1 MAKLTWSDP
10 GEHFFEIG
18 VDRGVLY
25 VDDDPGVAWNGLIS
39 VDESPTGGDP
49 TPYYLDGLMF
59 LMVPTAEWFEATITA
74 FNRPAE
80 FAPCDGTSTGVNGM
94 RVTAQRRRP
103 FGLSYRTKIGN
114 DQDGVDHGYLI
125 HLIYNAM
132 VGPSTRNHA
141 SMSADVNPT
150 PYSWPVKAKPASVPG
165 YKPTAHLII
174 DSLTTPPDILPDL
187 EDVLYGTDLAPAS
200 LPTPEEVFELGFG
213 IIVTDNGDG
222 TFTVTGPDSM
232 VFLVDPDTYSIT
244 SPSMTFPD
252 ADSFTVSSV

>member
-74 FNRPAE
+74 FNRPVE

-150 PYSWPVKAKPASVPG
+150 PYSWPVKAKPVSVPG
-165 YKPTAHLII
+165 YKPTWKMSSMAQTWFRPVFRRLRKYSSWALASS
-174 DSLTTPPDILPDL
+174 SLTTAMARSLSLDQIPWSSWSIPIHIPS
-187 EDVLYGTDLAPAS
+187 PA
-200 LPTPEEVFELGFG
+200 LR
-213 IIVTDNGDG
+213 
-222 TFTVTGPDSM
+222 
-232 VFLVDPDTYSIT
+232 
-244 SPSMTFPD
+244 
-252 ADSFTVSSV
+252 